1 MVRKSVLII
10 KHGYS
15 DSCDCSLEP
24 VVDYAEVLRCTCL
37 LEDFRG
43 WHVTWITAP
52 GGLELLWGN
61 YLIDE
66 LYFAEIPEELP
77 GGRMQGHYDVVINLE
92 KQEDWC
98 KFALR
103 MSADER
109 YGFKNSSETGL
120 DCLFEASAQTL
131 RQSTA
136 GEEGDS
142 ELYRPYQEKL
152 FGMIGREWKGQR
164 YVLSYA
170 PRVIQIYDI
179 GLNHRG
185 NSDRPARQWPQEYW
199 QELYRQLSK
208 KYAVSW
214 QPKVNKI
221 RSYADWL
228 ASCGLIITGD
238 DWGLH
243 LGLAL
248 QRKVVAMFGPT
259 APEKV
264 YMYGHG
270 IKLTPMSERLCQACR
285 DDNCHWGGSC
295 MENIPVDMVVEAVD
309 MLGEMGGSE
318 ASFAPEPGEVKTQLA
333 GSVA

>member
-1 MVRKSVLII
+1 MVRKTVLII

-15 DSCDCSLEP
+15 DSCDSSFEP
-24 VVDYAEVLRCTCL
+24 MVDCAELLRCTCL

-61 YLIDE
+61 HLIDE
-66 LYFAEIPEELP
+66 LYFAEIPGELP
-77 GGRMQGHYDVVINLE
+77 GERMQGHYDVVINLE
-92 KQEDWC
+92 KREDWC
-98 KFALR
+98 EFALK

-120 DCLFEASAQTL
+120 GCLFEASARTMKH
-131 RQSTA
+131 SIE
-136 GEEGDS
+136 GEEGDT
-142 ELYRPYQEKL
+142 ELHRPYQEKL

-179 GLNHRG
+179 GLNHRS
-185 NSDRPARQWPQEYW
+185 NSDGPARQWPQEYW

-208 KYAVSW
+208 RYAVSW
-214 QPKVNKI
+214 QPQVNKI

-238 DWGLH
+238 DLGLH

-259 APEKV
+259 VPEEV
-264 YMYGHG
+264 YMYGQG
-270 IKLTPMSERLCQACR
+270 IKLTPMSERPCHACQQEQC
-285 DDNCHWGGSC
+285 DWGGSC
-295 MENIPVDMVVEAVD
+295 MENIPVDMVVEAVE
-309 MLGEMGGSE
+309 MLGEMAGSE
-318 ASFAPEPGEVKTQLA
+318 ISFTSQPVYAKTQLA
-333 GSVA
+333 GSLA